1 MKITMSINIIYKY
14 INKKMIRFL
23 YCTME
28 RIFVN
33 IKKLKRANNIAH
45 SQKILKLSIY
55 YHFVTFSIKLAV
67 SNSYKIFL
75 FIYLIFIQII
85 TVYNN
90 ELNIFIKDT
99 LTHNK

>member
-1 MKITMSINIIYKY
+1 MKTIYDVNKYKY

-33 IKKLKRANNIAH
+33 IKQLKRANNIAH
-45 SQKILKLSIY
+45 SQKNIKVVDMLLFFLYVLLFQILIKYSI
-55 YHFVTFSIKLAV
+55 
-67 SNSYKIFL
+67 

-85 TVYNN
+85 TV
-90 ELNIFIKDT
+90 
-99 LTHNK
+99 